1 MKIVQTLKGER
12 MSKKIYLI
20 WEKHN
25 GVERRLKTAYFSKTD
40 AYRKMNEW
48 NNRTNEHTYYI
59 KELEVH

>member
-1 MKIVQTLKGER
+1 
-12 MSKKIYLI
+12 MSEKIYLI

-48 NNRTNEHTYYI
+48 NNRTKEHTYYI

>member
-1 MKIVQTLKGER
+1 M

-20 WEKHN
+20 WEKHH

-48 NNRTNEHTYYI
+48 NNRIKEHTYYI
-59 KELEVH
+59 KELEVY